1 MVVVK
6 PPERTTVTTQHFRR
20 FVEHAYWG
28 LDKILES
35 LEQTPSRLDETPSVG
50 AASPLNTLRH
60 MYMFERGFLAR
71 LSGNDVSPDD
81 RAPEDFEELRA
92 AWQPVRAAWLELIDS
107 LTDEQLDEPFE
118 LRLWGERY
126 RTTRANVIS
135 QFVQH
140 QGQHRSEL
148 AVMASTFG
156 HSAGEFDWWDF
167 LEETGRPIEQV

>member
-1 MVVVK
+1 M
-6 PPERTTVTTQHFRR
+6 TVQHFRT
-20 FVEHAYWG
+20 FIEHAYWG
-28 LDKILES
+28 LDKNLAA
-35 LEQTPSRLDETPSVG
+35 LALTPERLDEAPSEG

-71 LSGNDVSPDD
+71 LQGADVSPAD
-81 RAPEDFEELRA
+81 RAPEDLAALRA
-92 AWQPVRAAWLELIDS
+92 AWASVREGWLALLDS

-118 LRLWGERY
+118 LRLWSDRY

-156 HSAGEFDWWDF
+156 HSPGEFDWWDF
-167 LEETGRPIEQV
+167 LESVGRPLEQL

>member
-1 MVVVK
+1 VS
-6 PPERTTVTTQHFRR
+6 TQHFQA
-20 FVEHAYWG
+20 FVRHAYWG
-28 LDKILES
+28 LDKLLEAF
-35 LEQTPSRLDETPSVG
+35 EQVPERLDEEPSAG
-50 AASPLNTLRH
+50 ARSPRVTLQH

-71 LSGNDVSPDD
+71 LQGEDVSPSD

-92 AWQPVRAAWLELIDS
+92 AWVPVRHGWIELLDS

-118 LRLWGERY
+118 LRLWNQRY

-156 HSAGEFDWWDF
+156 HSPGEFDWWDF
-167 LEETGRPIEQV
+167 LEETGHPLEEV